1 MNRSFPNRINST
13 GLSMS
18 LLIMGSL
25 LAGCTE
31 QPTPG
36 SEVASRVG
44 VSGSATETPDVL
56 AIIGDDQVTLAD
68 VRERIGEQLDN
79 LDISYGKQRHA
90 MLTETVQELL
100 RLRLLEAEAEA
111 RGISMSELLA
121 SEIDE
126 PIITEAQVESVYEA
140 NRARL
145 GGATLEDVRGQIQD
159 FLANTLR
166 DQAEQAL
173 QDSLAEVHGVR
184 YNLPPFRLAIDN
196 EGAPSLGPADAAVTL
211 VEFSDFECPFCSR
224 FFPTLKRIEEEYASS
239 VRIVYRQFPLTSLH
253 PNAFKAAEA
262 SLCAHEQDQF
272 WEYHDLLFQEQ
283 DRLAVRDLKEK
294 AGRLGLNQAAFDQ
307 CLDSGS
313 TVEQVQDDLSVGRT
327 AGVSGTPA
335 LFVNGIPVPG
345 GAVAYEVVAAV
356 LDAELERA
364 GS

>member
-1 MNRSFPNRINST
+1 MNSRFLNRFNHHR
-13 GLSMS
+13 LSVPF
-18 LLIMGSL
+18 LVMGGL
-25 LAGCTE
+25 LAGCADQT
-31 QPTPG
+31 TPG
-36 SEVASRVG
+36 SEEAPRVG
-44 VSGSATETPDVL
+44 VSGSVREMPDILAT
-56 AIIGDDQVTLAD
+56 IGDDQITLTD
-68 VRERIGEQLDN
+68 VRDRIGEQLDN

-111 RGISMSELLA
+111 RGISMTELLA
-121 SEIDE
+121 SEIAE
-126 PIITEAQVESVYEA
+126 PIITDAQVESVYEA
-140 NRARL
+140 NRGRL
-145 GGATLEDVRGQIQD
+145 GGASLEEVRGQIED
-159 FLANTLR
+159 FLGNTLR

-173 QDSLAEVHGVR
+173 QDSLAAVHGVR

-196 EGAPSLGPADAAVTL
+196 EGAPAVGPADAAVTL

-224 FFPTLKRIEEEYASS
+224 FFPTLKRIEEEYGTR

-262 SLCAHEQDQF
+262 SLCAHEQDRF
-272 WEYHDLLFQEQ
+272 WDYHDLLFQEQ
-283 DRLAVRDLKEK
+283 DRLTVRDLKEK
-294 AGRLGLNQAAFDQ
+294 AGRLGLNQSVFDQ

-313 TVEQVQDDLSVGRT
+313 AVEQVQDDLSVGRT

-345 GAVAYEVVAAV
+345 GAVSYEVVAAV

-364 GS
+364 SS